1 MGMRRMPLLALAA
14 ALAVPCLTGCPAAPR
29 ARPVE
34 AGPVDTGPGSV
45 EWVRR
50 QLKGTWQLVSLD
62 VYTAD
67 GQKHTAQAAG
77 TLTYDEYGN
86 LAIRGKIT
94 GGEKIEK
101 ANLNLTGRAT
111 IDPNTHMLRVGG
123 VKADTPDARRLDPKL
138 DPDHVRYYEFDGEL
152 LKTTT
157 KNASG
162 VTTATVTWKKVG

>member
-1 MGMRRMPLLALAA
+1 MHLSALIVVLATPLLA
-14 ALAVPCLTGCPAAPR
+14 GCPAAPR
-29 ARPVE
+29 VRPVE
-34 AGPVDTGPGSV
+34 MGPVDTGNGSV
-45 EWVRR
+45 ESVRR

-67 GQKHTAQAAG
+67 GQKHTAQATG

-101 ANLNLTGRAT
+101 ANLNLTGRVT
-111 IDPNTHMLRVGG
+111 IDPDKKMLRVGG
-123 VKADTPDARRLDPKL
+123 VQAATPDDRRLDPKL
-138 DPDHVRYYEFDGEL
+138 DPNKVRYYEFEGEL

-157 KNASG
+157 KNDAG
-162 VTTATVTWKKVG
+162 ATTATITWKKVG